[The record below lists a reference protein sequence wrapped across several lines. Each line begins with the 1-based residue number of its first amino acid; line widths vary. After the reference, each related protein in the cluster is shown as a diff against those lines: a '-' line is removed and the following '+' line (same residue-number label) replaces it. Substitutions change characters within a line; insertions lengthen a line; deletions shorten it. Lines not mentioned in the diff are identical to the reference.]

1 LKRAKGTIYVDSKI
15 NNMCA
20 NTIPSIILSLEKYRR
35 QDKSTT

>member
-1 LKRAKGTIYVDSKI
+1 
-15 NNMCA
+15 MCA